1 MPVTPPPVKGTQ
13 GYRKSNLNWPE
24 SEPQVNLC
32 PIGCVNRFRLWTNLL
47 LEKLIV
53 EIGKL
58 LYERSYVVSSDGNV
72 SVRLD
77 ENTVLATPTM
87 TCKGRMTE
95 DCLALTDMDGKPL
108 SDKRASSELAMH
120 LLIYKMRP
128 DIKAVCHAHPPHG
141 TAFAVAG
148 LAIDKPIL
156 SEVILTL
163 GCVPL
168 TDYGTP
174 STNELTEAMKPFVT
188 HHNALLMAN
197 HGAVAYGEDLWQ
209 SFDRLETLEH
219 SKDCNLGKS
228 SAVQMTCRRMQLK
241 SSFRSEKR
249 RGTSRKTPA
258 VRLRGYLHDANIR
271 GNGRELSVKVRS
283 NGGKISFTREELIEL
298 LSQAA
303 KLG

>member
-1 MPVTPPPVKGTQ
+1 VSRR
-13 GYRKSNLNWPE
+13 GY
-24 SEPQVNLC
+24 VNLWF
-32 PIGCVNRFRLWTNLL
+32 PFSMDESQAR
-47 LEKLIV
+47 KLIV

-72 SVRLD
+72 SIRLD
-77 ENTVLATPTM
+77 ENRVLATPTM
-87 TCKGRMTE
+87 MCKGRMSE
-95 DCLALTDMDGKPL
+95 DDLAVTDMEGKPL

-128 DIKAVCHAHPPHG
+128 DVKAVCHAHPPNG

-174 STNELTEAMKPFVT
+174 STDELTEAMKPFVA

-197 HGAVAYGEDLWQ
+197 HGAVAYGENLWQ
-209 SFDRLETLEH
+209 AFDRLETLEH
-219 SKDCNLGKS
+219 TAKIAILAKALGGANDLPQEAIEKLINIREK
-228 SAVQMTCRRMQLK
+228 AGYLK
-241 SSFRSEKR
+241 ENARCQ
-249 RGTSRKTPA
+249 A
-258 VRLRGYLHDANIR
+258 CGYLHDAGIACDLDVTYPAAA
-271 GNGRELSVKVRS
+271 GS
-283 NGGKISFTREELIEL
+283 NGKKISFTREELIEL

>member
-1 MPVTPPPVKGTQ
+1 MD
-13 GYRKSNLNWPE
+13 E
-24 SEPQVNLC
+24 SSA
-32 PIGCVNRFRLWTNLL
+32 R
-47 LEKLIV
+47 KLIIEV
-53 EIGKL
+53 GKL

-72 SVRLD
+72 SIRLD
-77 ENTVLATPTM
+77 GNTVLATPTM

-95 DCLALTDMDGKPL
+95 DSLALTDMEGQPL
-108 SDKRASSELAMH
+108 SDRRASSELAMH

-174 STNELTEAMKPFVT
+174 STSELTETMKPYVA

-209 SFDRLETLEH
+209 AFDRLETLEH
-219 SKDCNLGKS
+219 TAKIAILAKALGGATDLPQEAIEKLIEIREKAGYLGA
-228 SAVQMTCRRMQLK
+228 SARCQAC
-241 SSFRSEKR
+241 
-249 RGTSRKTPA
+249 
-258 VRLRGYLHDANIR
+258 GYLHDAGITCDLDVSYPTANAA
-271 GNGRELSVKVRS
+271 NGA
-283 NGGKISFTREELIEL
+283 KISFTREELIDL
-298 LSQAA
+298 LGQAA
-303 KLG
+303 RLS